1 MTDFNIEIIQQ
12 PSYSLEITSTNGS
25 SEPNLIEVITSG
37 GNLIE
42 VSNRDKILPSDFPDN
57 YPISYTTGLLPIS
70 RVSGLYSG
78 SGIIFSSGLDGSL
91 AINALAQ
98 NITLSGTSGISVSQ
112 NGNLYTIYTT
122 GTFGL
127 SSSQI
132 QSLLNSGVSINVISG
147 TGNFNSLSI
156 SGTPVSI
163 SGHSHTAS
171 SITDFN
177 SSVSGLL
184 PVKNILG
191 SGYASVASSGGVFT
205 VSVTGLQPSGNYSIS
220 GHTHTSSQITDFNTS
235 VNSLVSVKNVSGS
248 GYVNVLA
255 TTGNYIVSVSGLQPS
270 GNYSLSGHQHIASD
284 IINFNSSV
292 SGLLPITNI
301 VGTSGA
307 SVTSSGTVF
316 TVAVTG
322 SFGLTTSQI
331 QSLLNSGVSISV
343 TGGTGNFN
351 SLSVNSIPVST
362 SGHSHLSSSIID
374 FNSSVS
380 GLLPVKNI
388 INSGYVSVS
397 SSSGIFTIGVTGL
410 QPSGNYSLSGHNHIA
425 SNITDFNSATSGL
438 LTPYALLNSGNFITL
453 LVTGT
458 PVSLSGHT
466 HTSSQITDFNSSVS
480 SLISVKNVV
489 GSGYVNIISTTGLFT
504 ISVTGLQPSGNYSLV
519 GHNHTSSDITNFN
532 SSVSGLLTPYALLN
546 SGNFTTLLVTGIPVS
561 LSGHTHTSSQITDFN
576 TSVNNL
582 ISVKDILAGS
592 GIQIG
597 VTSGI
602 YTVTAYGVA
611 ASSASSLITR
621 CENRTGSALPKMTV
635 VYINGGQG
643 NRPTIQKSIAS
654 NEGGSSKTYGITA
667 SQIND
672 NSAGDVVVF
681 GALIDVDTNQF
692 GATEGSTLYLSPS
705 VSGNLTAIKPTAP
718 NHMVAVGKI
727 VRNHVNQGIIEVSIQ
742 NGFELEELHNVATTG
757 AISGQFLKYDGSL
770 WRNSGIT
777 SSDIG
782 SFNSSVSGLLTP
794 YAQLN
799 DATFNTLNVDTLFT
813 CNTTNF
819 SIDGDGNTSIG
830 NNSQLVDVSVP
841 NLSVVYKLS
850 FASGTAS
857 SGLNVFNYL
866 RLNNTDV
873 SLSGHAHLVSDISN
887 FGSGVSGLSPVKE
900 ILPGN
905 NVTITSNSGVY
916 TINASGGGGGSSVSI
931 SSPGSGRVLTSD
943 GTSSGIIGQ
952 SGLTFINNILSVTGM
967 PVSVSGHSHA
977 LTIGSGSGTAITYDS
992 SQTLNILGSG
1002 SAIVSYNNSNKT
1014 IYINSPSPTRGYEVL
1029 GSGKSVFTVDGGY
1042 VVGNIDVFYNGVKL
1056 LNGNDFTATNG
1067 STFALSISGVAGD
1080 VVEWNAFS
1088 TAPRYQV
1095 IMGEVRSDFVSGV
1108 NYIGNAVQ
1116 GSAEASGVWRI
1127 KKTSIDSDGSIISNL
1142 TATNVKW
1149 TDRLTSTYV

>member
-1 MTDFNIEIIQQ
+1 MTDFNIEIIEQ
-12 PSYSLEITSTNGS
+12 PSYSLEVAVGASGTDVPS
-25 SEPNLIEVITSG
+25 IEIITSG
-37 GNLIE
+37 GVYLEI
-42 VSNRDKILPSDFPDN
+42 SNRDKILPSDFPDT
-57 YPISYTTGLLPIS
+57 YPISYTTGLLPIN

-78 SGIIFSSGLDGSL
+78 SGIVFASGLDGSIT
-91 AINALAQ
+91 INALAQ

-171 SITDFN
+171 AITDFN

-184 PVKNILG
+184 SVKNILG

-220 GHTHTSSQITDFNTS
+220 GHTHTSSQITDFN
-235 VNSLVSVKNVSGS
+235 
-248 GYVNVLA
+248 
-255 TTGNYIVSVSGLQPS
+255 
-270 GNYSLSGHQHIASD
+270 
-284 IINFNSSV
+284 
-292 SGLLPITNI
+292 
-301 VGTSGA
+301 
-307 SVTSSGTVF
+307 
-316 TVAVTG
+316 
-322 SFGLTTSQI
+322 
-331 QSLLNSGVSISV
+331 
-343 TGGTGNFN
+343 
-351 SLSVNSIPVST
+351 
-362 SGHSHLSSSIID
+362 
-374 FNSSVS
+374 
-380 GLLPVKNI
+380 
-388 INSGYVSVS
+388 
-397 SSSGIFTIGVTGL
+397 
-410 QPSGNYSLSGHNHIA
+410 
-425 SNITDFNSATSGL
+425 
-438 LTPYALLNSGNFITL
+438 
-453 LVTGT
+453 
-458 PVSLSGHT
+458 
-466 HTSSQITDFNSSVS
+466 SSVS
-480 SLISVKNVV
+480 SLIPVKNVI
-489 GSGYVNIISTTGLFT
+489 GSGYVNIVSTTGLFSV
-504 ISVTGLQPSGNYSLV
+504 SVTGLQPSGNYSLV

-546 SGNFTTLLVTGIPVS
+546 SGNFITLRVNGVPVS

-621 CENRTGSALPKMTV
+621 CENRTGSTLPKMTV
-635 VYINGGQG
+635 VYINGGHG

-654 NEGGSSKTYGITA
+654 SEAGSSKTYGITA
-667 SQIND
+667 SQINN

-681 GALIDVDTNQF
+681 GELIDVNTDQF
-692 GATEGSTLYLSPS
+692 GAVEGSTLYLSPS

-718 NHMVAVGKI
+718 NHMVVVGKI

-782 SFNSSVSGLLTP
+782 NFNSSVSGLLTP

-799 DATFNTLNVDTLFT
+799 DAVFNNLYVDTLFV
-813 CNTTNF
+813 CNTPSFNV
-819 SIDGDGNTSIG
+819 DEDGNTSIG
-830 NNSQLVDVSVP
+830 NNNPLVGAIVP
-841 NLSVVYKLS
+841 NMLVTYGLS

-866 RLNNTDV
+866 RLNNTGV
-873 SLSGHAHLVSDISN
+873 SLSGHTHLVSDISN
-887 FGSGVSGLSPVKE
+887 FDSGVSGLLPVKE
-900 ILPGN
+900 LLPGN
-905 NVTITSNSGVY
+905 NVTITSTSGIY
-916 TINASGGGGGSSVSI
+916 TINASGGGGGSSVSV
-931 SSPGSGRVLTSD
+931 SDPGSGRVLVSD

-952 SGLTFINNILSVTGM
+952 SGLTFS
-967 PVSVSGHSHA
+967 
-977 LTIGSGSGTAITYDS
+977 
-992 SQTLNILGSG
+992 
-1002 SAIVSYNNSNKT
+1002 NNSLF
-1014 IYINSPSPTRGYEVL
+1014 I
-1029 GSGKSVFTVDGGY
+1029 
-1042 VVGNIDVFYNGVKL
+1042 NGVNVN
-1056 LNGNDFTATNG
+1056 NG
-1067 STFALSISGVAGD
+1067 
-1080 VVEWNAFS
+1080 
-1088 TAPRYQV
+1088 
-1095 IMGEVRSDFVSGV
+1095 
-1108 NYIGNAVQ
+1108 
-1116 GSAEASGVWRI
+1116 
-1127 KKTSIDSDGSIISNL
+1127 KNL
-1142 TATNVKW
+1142 FLW
-1149 TDRLTSTYV
+1149 STYR

>member
-1 MTDFNIEIIQQ
+1 MTDFNIEIIEQ
-12 PSYSLEITSTNGS
+12 PSYSLEVAVGASGTDVPS
-25 SEPNLIEVITSG
+25 IEIITSG
-37 GNLIE
+37 GVYLEI
-42 VSNRDKILPSDFPDN
+42 SNRDKILPSDFPDT
-57 YPISYTTGLLPIS
+57 YPISSTTGLLPIS
-70 RVSGLYSG
+70 RVSGLYAG
-78 SGIIFSSGLDGSL
+78 SGIIFSSGINGS
-91 AINALAQ
+91 IIIQ
-98 NITLSGTSGISVSQ
+98 GQTQSINITGVSGISVSQ

-163 SGHSHTAS
+163 SGHSHTSS

-184 PVKNILG
+184 SVKNILG

-220 GHTHTSSQITDFNTS
+220 GHIHTSSQITDFNTS

-255 TTGNYIVSVSGLQPS
+255 TTGNYIVYVTGLQPS
-270 GNYSLSGHQHIASD
+270 GNYSLVGHNHTSSD
-284 IINFNSSV
+284 ITNFNSSV

-362 SGHSHLSSSIID
+362 SGHTHLSSSIID
-374 FNSSVS
+374 FNS
-380 GLLPVKNI
+380 
-388 INSGYVSVS
+388 
-397 SSSGIFTIGVTGL
+397 
-410 QPSGNYSLSGHNHIA
+410 
-425 SNITDFNSATSGL
+425 AT
-438 LTPYALLNSGNFITL
+438 
-453 LVTGT
+453 
-458 PVSLSGHT
+458 
-466 HTSSQITDFNSSVS
+466 
-480 SLISVKNVV
+480 
-489 GSGYVNIISTTGLFT
+489 
-504 ISVTGLQPSGNYSLV
+504 
-519 GHNHTSSDITNFN
+519 
-532 SSVSGLLTPYALLN
+532 SGLLTPYALLN

-582 ISVKDILAGS
+582 ISVKDILPGS

-602 YTVTAYGVA
+602 YTVTAYDVA

-621 CENRTGSALPKMTV
+621 CENRTGSTLPKMTV

-782 SFNSSVSGLLTP
+782 NFNSSVSGLLTP

-799 DATFNTLNVDTLFT
+799 DALFNNLSVDTLFV
-813 CNTTNF
+813 CNTPSFNV
-819 SIDGDGNTSIG
+819 DEDGNTSIG
-830 NNSQLVDVSVP
+830 NNNPLVGVAVP
-841 NLSVVYKLS
+841 NLSVVYGLS
-850 FASGTAS
+850 FASGIAS

-866 RLNNTDV
+866 RLNNTGV
-873 SLSGHAHLVSDISN
+873 SLSGHKHIASDITNFNTSVSGLLPPVSGSGYAVVLLSNNIYTVSITGLQPSGNYSVSGHAHTASNITDFNSATSGLLLPYALLNSGNFTTLLVTGTPVSLSGHTHISSQITDFNSSVSGLLPFTGVLGSGNINISSSNRILNISTTGLQPSGNYSVSGHTHLTSDISN
-887 FGSGVSGLSPVKE
+887 FASGVSGLLPVVN
-900 ILPGN
+900 IIPGAN
-905 NVTITSNSGVY
+905 ISISSISGIY
-916 TINASGGGGGSSVSI
+916 TINSSAGGGGGGVSVSN
-931 SSPGSGRVLTSD
+931 PGSGRVLTSD

-952 SGLTFINNILSVTGM
+952 SGLTFS
-967 PVSVSGHSHA
+967 
-977 LTIGSGSGTAITYDS
+977 
-992 SQTLNILGSG
+992 
-1002 SAIVSYNNSNKT
+1002 NNSLF
-1014 IYINSPSPTRGYEVL
+1014 I
-1029 GSGKSVFTVDGGY
+1029 
-1042 VVGNIDVFYNGVKL
+1042 NGV
-1056 LNGNDFTATNG
+1056 NVN
-1067 STFALSISGVAGD
+1067 
-1080 VVEWNAFS
+1080 NA
-1088 TAPRYQV
+1088 RNLY
-1095 IMGEVRSDFVSGV
+1095 M
-1108 NYIGNAVQ
+1108 
-1116 GSAEASGVWRI
+1116 W
-1127 KKTSIDSDGSIISNL
+1127 SNF
-1142 TATNVKW
+1142 
-1149 TDRLTSTYV
+1149 R